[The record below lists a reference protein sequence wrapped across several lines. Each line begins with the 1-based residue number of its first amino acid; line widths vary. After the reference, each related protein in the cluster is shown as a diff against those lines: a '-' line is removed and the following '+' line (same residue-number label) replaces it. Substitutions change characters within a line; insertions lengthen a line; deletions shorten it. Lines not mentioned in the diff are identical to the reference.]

1 MPDFQPSGII
11 RIGRV
16 PFDNSYRHTM
26 TFGSAAEQTSYFSSV
41 CTQALSDD
49 RYTYVRMNGNIRVGF
64 NAERLYTYNYVM
76 YQNANYGSKWFYA
89 FIVGVEY
96 VNENTTELVLELD
109 VMQTWYFDY
118 TLKECFVEREHV
130 DDDTVGAHI
139 NPEPEMPL
147 VTEVQ
152 SRWTGEDFNDR
163 YVVVQTNEEPHYSG
177 STVPDAP
184 QPVVGGM
191 YHHVFSGGKYYGYDA
206 NDLDNHDGQLY
217 RFLDGMNR
225 TGAADSITSMFMLP
239 KKFAPQ
245 IGPDYGFAE
254 NSGAA
259 LRDYSVGRPTT
270 QGGGYVPHN
279 NKLFTYPYCFCR
291 MTDNNGSVVELRY
304 ELWTEANGYHWLET
318 GCIDPQAMCFVIP
331 KGYNGVQVN
340 WDHALSF
347 PVTATCSWVYS
358 AYETWLAQNQLS
370 NTISLLTNAAM
381 IAIPAARGIGAAA
394 KVLGSSVKA
403 KGGVSAVRNMEGG
416 TSTALLRRESARAGA
431 ETATSGWGGLSMG
444 AGALGLANLAGEYS
458 RQSQIP
464 DVQRG
469 QASGNNMASHAA
481 QTYNVDTVVLRE
493 EFARIV
499 DGFFDMYGYQVD
511 SVKVPNRTGRPSW
524 NYVKCQNSCHEGNVP
539 ADMMAQINAIY
550 DAGITFWHTSDVGNY
565 SRANK

>member
-1 MPDFQPSGII
+1 MPDFQPNGII

-26 TFGSAAEQTSYFSSV
+26 TFGSAAEQASYFSSV

-49 RYTYVRMNGNIRVGF
+49 KYTYVRMNGNVRVGF

-152 SRWTGEDFNDR
+152 SRWKGEDFNDR
-163 YVVVQTNEEPHYSG
+163 YVVVQTNAQPHYSG
-177 STVPDAP
+177 STVPDGSTS
-184 QPVVGGM
+184 VIGGK
-191 YHHVFSGGKYYGYDA
+191 YHHVFSGAKYYGYDA
-206 NDLDNHDGQLY
+206 NDLGNHESWLFQ
-217 RFLDGMNR
+217 FLDGMNR
-225 TGAADSITSMFMLP
+225 AGAADSITSMFMLP
-239 KKFAPQ
+239 KKFAPE
-245 IGPDYGFAE
+245 IGGDHGFAE
-254 NSGAA
+254 NTGAR
-259 LRDYSVGRPTT
+259 LQDYSVSRPST
-270 QGGGYVPHN
+270 QGGGYVPRN

-291 MTDNNGSVVELRY
+291 MTDNNGGVVELRY

-331 KGYNGVQVN
+331 KGYNGVNVN
-340 WDHALSF
+340 WDNALSF

-370 NTISLLTNAAM
+370 NTISLLTNATM

-394 KVLGSSVKA
+394 KVLGVGA
-403 KGGVSAVRNMEGG
+403 RKGLVAG
-416 TSTALLRRESARAGA
+416 TSGL
-431 ETATSGWGGLSMG
+431 TSGQVAGVAANVGRNAMTAVGGLSMG
-444 AGALGLANLAGEYS
+444 AGAMGLANLAGEYS
-458 RQSQIP
+458 RQSKIP

-469 QASGNNMASHAA
+469 QASGNNMACHAA

-524 NYVKCQNSCHEGNVP
+524 NYVKCQNSCHVGNVP

-565 SRANK
+565 SLANK